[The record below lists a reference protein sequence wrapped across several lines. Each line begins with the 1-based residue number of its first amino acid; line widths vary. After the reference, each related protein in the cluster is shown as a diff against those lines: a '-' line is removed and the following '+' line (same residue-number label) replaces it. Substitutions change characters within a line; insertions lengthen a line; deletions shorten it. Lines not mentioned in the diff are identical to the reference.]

1 MIDSVTDSMYE
12 SMSSKPYIA
21 TLRLVCVAFVI
32 LFPLAFRRDAKNNFV
47 GMDELSS
54 ITLDAVKRFARNN
67 SIICIGAFPNT
78 ELLKQSA
85 RLGLL

>member
-1 MIDSVTDSMYE
+1 M
-12 SMSSKPYIA
+12 A
-21 TLRLVCVAFVI
+21 L
-32 LFPLAFRRDAKNNFV
+32 RRDAKNNFV

-54 ITLDAVKRFARNN
+54 ITLDVVKRFARNN